1 MRRRLFFILLAIAVA
16 AAFSLEV
23 LLPRVASN
31 AVAQGMTELTGS
43 QQVKAQVTKSPS
55 IAMLSGSFDSVAVD
69 VREAKIDKLI
79 FSQLEANLTSV
90 QLNRENLFL
99 RRTITLEQ
107 VGDAALTAVIS
118 QEEVARYLNQN
129 VKGVKNAVVTIDAGK
144 MQATSSFALG
154 GLANVAVTL
163 EGRIVK
169 NGQKLT
175 FVTDKLALNNA
186 TVGYFGGAMLTE
198 IPLADLTKLPFG
210 VTVREIVLNQGKLT
224 LFADNKPKS

>member
-1 MRRRLFFILLAIAVA
+1 MRKRLLVIVLVIVLA
-16 AAFSLEV
+16 AAFSVEF
-23 LLPRVASN
+23 LLPQIASN
-31 AVAQGMTELTGS
+31 AVAQGMVDLTGS
-43 QQVKAQVTKSPS
+43 QQVKARVTKSPAM
-55 IAMLSGSFDSVAVD
+55 AMLSGSFDSVD
-69 VREAKIDKLI
+69 VEIREAKLDKLI
-79 FSQLEANLTSV
+79 FSQLQVHLTGV
-90 QLNRENLFL
+90 QLHRENLFL
-99 RRTITLEQ
+99 RRIITLEQ
-107 VGDAALTAVIS
+107 VGEAALTAVIS